1 MIQSM
6 DQLGTSYWLD
16 SVGLFLLLS
25 GLIIGLGAVTVIEIL
40 AWCGRR
46 SPYWTLATTR
56 THRVTKPLIWVGVFL
71 SLFGAI
77 IAYRNYDFTGLV
89 ALQAFIAAAVILNG
103 LWLTFHV
110 SPHLLRREDEG
121 RERTLLSDA
130 WQRKIYVSFLISFF
144 GWWAIVFLLAMH
156 LTAAPALPSGG

>member
-1 MIQSM
+1 M
-6 DQLGTSYWLD
+6 DQLGASYWLD
-16 SVGLFLLLS
+16 SVGLFFLLA
-25 GLIIGLGAVTVIEIL
+25 GLIIGLGAVTVIEIH
-40 AWCGRR
+40 AWLGRD
-46 SPYWTLATTR
+46 SSYWTLATTR
-56 THRVTKPLIWVGVFL
+56 SHKITKPLIWLGIFL

-89 ALQAFIAAAVILNG
+89 ALQAVIAAVVILNG

-110 SPHLLRREDEG
+110 SPHLLRREEKG

-130 WQRKIYVSFLISFF
+130 WQRKIYVSFFISFF

-156 LTAAPALPSGG
+156 LTAGPALPM

>member
-6 DQLGTSYWLD
+6 DQLGASLWLD
-16 SVGLFLLLS
+16 SIGLFLLFA

-46 SPYWTLATTR
+46 SSYWTLATVR
-56 THRVTKPLIWVGVFL
+56 THKITKPLIWLGIFL

-89 ALQAFIAAAVILNG
+89 ALQAFIAAIVILNG

-110 SPHLLRREDEG
+110 SPHLLRREREG
-121 RERTLLSDA
+121 KDAQLLSSS
-130 WQRKIYVSFLISFF
+130 WQRKLRVSFLISFF
-144 GWWAIVFLLAMH
+144 GWWIIVALVVLHFTTALA
-156 LTAAPALPSGG
+156 PR